1 MTGDKTR
8 LGFIGTGLMGAPM
21 AARLL
26 TAGFPLTVWN
36 RSRDKLG
43 PLLDQGA
50 KPAGSPAEVAAAAE
64 VVLMCLTDSDA
75 VEEVILGPGGI
86 AEGATGAEGSA
97 RLVIDHSSIR
107 PDATRDMAGRLR
119 ALSGAGWVDAP
130 VSGGVR
136 GAQQGSL
143 AIMAGGA
150 DRDIETARPI
160 VAAFSGRFTHMG
172 ELGAGQVTKLV
183 NQIIVTASMVVTAE
197 ATDFARRAGVDPAK
211 LTEALKGGFA
221 DSLPLQIFQPR
232 MAGHVFEPVLGASH
246 TLLKDVETALSVG
259 RDCGATLALT
269 AKTRDIME
277 ALMAK
282 GHGAHDIATL
292 VTLYEDGDLAAD

>member
-26 TAGFPLTVWN
+26 DAGFPLTVWN

-50 KPAGSPAEVAAAAE
+50 KPADSPAEVAGAAE

-75 VEEVILGPGGI
+75 VEEVILGPGGV
-86 AEGATGAEGSA
+86 AEGSA

-136 GAQQGSL
+136 GAQQGTL
-143 AIMAGGA
+143 AIMAGGT
-150 DRDIETARPI
+150 DGDIETARPI

-172 ELGAGQVTKLV
+172 DLGAGQVTKLV

-211 LTEALKGGFA
+211 LSEALKGGFA
-221 DSLPLQIFQPR
+221 DSLPFQIFQPR
-232 MAGHVFEPVLGASH
+232 MAGHVFEPILGASH

-259 RDCGATLALT
+259 RACDATLALS

-292 VTLYEDGDLAAD
+292 VTLYEDGDLTAD